1 MTAAA
6 YEAQARLLVRILPA
20 IGDEDC
26 FALKG
31 GTAINLFV
39 QDMPRLSVDV
49 DLVYLPTHD
58 RETALAEISA
68 ALSRIGEQIV
78 RQLRQA
84 VVQPVFDRNSTC
96 VVKLIVRA
104 DGATVKVEPNLVVRG
119 VVFPS
124 HARVLV
130 PVAEEFF
137 GQSAEIEVVSFADLY
152 GGKLC
157 AALDR
162 QHPRD
167 LFDVKLLLDGDGLT
181 PEIMDAFVAYLASHN
196 RPMHELL
203 SPNLKS
209 FDQEFDRQFEGMTT
223 RPVTVGQLSS
233 ARAEMI
239 SAIHRSLGD
248 GHRRFLLSIK
258 RGEPEWDAFGLEGLD
273 RLPAIQWKLR
283 NVKEMSPDRRRD
295 ALRRLET
302 VLADGPSTVQ

>member
-20 IGDEDC
+20 IGSEGC

-31 GTAINLFV
+31 GTAINLFF

-58 RETALAEISA
+58 RATALEEISA
-68 ALSRIGEQIV
+68 ALSRVGEQIG

-84 VVQPVFDRNSTC
+84 VVQPLFERNSTR
-96 VVKLIVRA
+96 VIKLIVRA
-104 DGATVKVEPNLVVRG
+104 DGATVKVEPNLVIRG

-124 HARVLV
+124 GARVLV
-130 PVAEEFF
+130 PAAEEFF
-137 GQSAEIEVVSFADLY
+137 GQSAEIEVVSVADLY

-167 LFDVKLLLDGDGLT
+167 LFDVMLLLEGEGLT
-181 PEIMDAFVAYLASHN
+181 PEIMDAFVVYLASHN

-209 FDQEFDRQFEGMTT
+209 IDQEFDREFAGMTT
-223 RPVTVGQLSS
+223 RPVTSGQLSN

-239 SAIHRSLGD
+239 HAIHRSLGD
-248 GHRRFLLSIK
+248 GHKRFLLSIK
-258 RGEPEWDAFGLEGLD
+258 RGEPEWDAFGLAGLG

-283 NVKEMSPDRRRD
+283 NVMEMSADRRRD

-302 VLADGPSTVQ
+302 ALAEGPLTV